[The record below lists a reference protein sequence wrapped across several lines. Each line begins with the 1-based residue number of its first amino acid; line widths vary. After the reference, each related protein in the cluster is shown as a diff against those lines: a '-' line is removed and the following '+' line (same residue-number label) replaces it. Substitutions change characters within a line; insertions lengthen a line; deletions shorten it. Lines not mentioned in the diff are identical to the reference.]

1 MHFILPVLVF
11 MLIID
16 WLHKLLENINFSNV
30 VLLLLQQLARGVL
43 EELMQASAFFLD
55 NCPACIK

>member
-1 MHFILPVLVF
+1 

>member
-1 MHFILPVLVF
+1 

-43 EELMQASAFFLD
+43 EELMQALAIQHSFLT
-55 NCPACIK
+55 NIPLALSSFCFHFI